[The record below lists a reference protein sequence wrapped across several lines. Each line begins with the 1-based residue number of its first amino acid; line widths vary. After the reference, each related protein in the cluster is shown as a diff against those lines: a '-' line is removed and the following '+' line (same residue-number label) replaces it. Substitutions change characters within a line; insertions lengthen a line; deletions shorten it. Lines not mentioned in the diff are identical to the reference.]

1 MSNNQPNI
9 SSNFLQ
15 VPSTDEDAPPSRRRF
30 AGIIP
35 IRRHS
40 TGSRHSGTIQEPRR
54 PIRKST
60 IIPPVGLITV
70 IIIFLCIIL
79 IHCINVCLP
88 KKIFLLFL
96 INLILS
102 QL

>member
-1 MSNNQPNI
+1 MSNNSRSNT

-15 VPSTDEDAPPSRRRF
+15 VPTTDENAPPSRRRF

-54 PIRKST
+54 PTRKST
-60 IIPPVGLITV
+60 IIPPIGLVTV
-70 IIIFLCIIL
+70 S
-79 IHCINVCLP
+79 
-88 KKIFLLFL
+88 
-96 INLILS
+96 LS
-102 QL
+102 KYFM

>member
-1 MSNNQPNI
+1 MSNNQSNA

-15 VPSTDEDAPPSRRRF
+15 VPSTDENAPPSRRRF

-40 TGSRHSGTIQEPRR
+40 TGSRHSDTIPESRR

-60 IIPPVGLITV
+60 IIPPVGLTTV
-70 IIIFLCIIL
+70 IIIFQSIIFSLIL
-79 IHCINVCLP
+79 ITC
-88 KKIFLLFL
+88 
-96 INLILS
+96 
-102 QL
+102 

>member
-1 MSNNQPNI
+1 MSNNNASNA

-40 TGSRHSGTIQEPRR
+40 TGSRHTSSSSSLEPRR
-54 PIRKST
+54 PTRKST
-60 IIPPVGLITV
+60 ITPPIGLLTV
-70 IIIFLCIIL
+70 L
-79 IHCINVCLP
+79 
-88 KKIFLLFL
+88 K
-96 INLILS
+96 LILY
-102 QL
+102 